1 MTFLQKLTKIVKKNN
16 SLVCVGL
23 DTNIEKI
30 PKKFLYKKFPLF
42 EFNKAII
49 DQTSDLVCSYKPN
62 ITFYEAL
69 GTHGIEQLKMTMDYL
84 KENNPEIVTIL
95 DAKRADIGSSNN
107 GYVKFIFDY
116 LESDAITL
124 HPYLG
129 GEALEPFLNRKD
141 KACII
146 LCRTSNP
153 GAKEFQD
160 IKNNGEELYKIV
172 AKKVLKE
179 WNKNNNC
186 LLVIG
191 ATYPHELKEI
201 REIVKDNMW
210 FLIPGIGAQGGD
222 IGQTVKN
229 GQDSKGL
236 GIIISSSRSIIF
248 ANNPRQAALTLK
260 NEINKYRGY
269 DKRNSD

>member
-1 MTFLQKLTKIVKKNN
+1 MTFLHKLKKIVKKNN

-62 ITFYEAL
+62 NTFYEAL

-84 KENNPEIVTIL
+84 KNSYPEVVTII
-95 DAKRADIGSSNN
+95 DAKRADIGTSNE
-107 GYVKFIFDY
+107 GYVKFMFDY
-116 LESDAITL
+116 LEADSITL
-124 HPYLG
+124 HPYFG
-129 GEALEPFLNRKD
+129 GEALEPFLKRRD

-153 GAKEFQD
+153 GAGEFQD
-160 IKNNGEELYKIV
+160 LKNNGKPLYEIV
-172 AKKVLKE
+172 AQKVLKN

-201 REIVKDNMW
+201 REITGDNMW

-222 IGQTVKN
+222 IEQTVKN

-236 GIIISSSRSIIF
+236 GIIISASRSIIF

-260 NEINKYRGY
+260 NEINKYRSY
-269 DKRNSD
+269 DKRKSN